1 MAITGTADRWRADEA
16 QGLTPREALAHRSRL
31 LGSDRAV
38 ANYGGGNTSTK
49 ARERD
54 HTGREIEVL
63 WIKGSGSDLATIKE
77 TGFTGLRLAEV
88 LPLIEQE
95 LMSDEEM
102 VVYLSK
108 CQLEPGMPRSSIET
122 LLHAFVP
129 YAHVDHTHP
138 DATNMICCAANG
150 QRLARECYGD
160 EAVWIPYVRPGFTL
174 AKQVGEAVR
183 QNPNVRLVLL
193 AKHGLVT
200 WGQDHEE
207 SYHNAIGAINR
218 AAEFVAERS
227 RGRAPFGGQAV
238 TPIPPEQR
246 EDLFAAIL
254 PVLRGAVS
262 ELQSKILVVDTGEDV
277 MEFVCGKDS
286 HKLSQVGA
294 ACPDHLV
301 HTKMRP
307 LWIDFD
313 PERESID
320 DLKQKVQGGAAQYRD
335 EYEAYFRR
343 NRSGGPN
350 AGNAGGPSTG
360 NAGGSSTG
368 NAGRPSTG
376 NAGRPSAGDARG
388 PGEQMTDPNPR
399 VVLIAGLGMIG
410 VGKDL
415 KAAGLSRDLY
425 HRAIAVMR
433 GASSLDRFV
442 SLTEEESYGVE
453 YWPLELYKLSLAP
466 APKELAGKVALV
478 TGGAGGIGQAVC
490 QSLVAAGACV
500 VVTDLDEEGANN
512 VAEELKGG
520 ARAAAMDVTQEK
532 DVVGAFRKS
541 VLAFGGVDIVVSNA
555 GLASSA
561 PIEDTS
567 VELWDRN
574 HAVLAKGY
582 FLVARQAFR
591 IMKEQ
596 GIGGNLIFVASKNAV
611 AASKNTSAYSSAKA
625 AELHLARCLADE
637 GGACGIRVNTVNP
650 DAVLHGSKIWSSAW
664 REQRA
669 EAYGIAPE
677 DLEEYYQQRT
687 TLKVNVFPQ
696 DVAEAV
702 LFFASPRSAKSTG
715 NILNVDGGVAGAFP
729 R

>member
-1 MAITGTADRWRADEA
+1 
-16 QGLTPREALAHRSRL
+16 
-31 LGSDRAV
+31 
-38 ANYGGGNTSTK
+38 
-49 ARERD
+49 
-54 HTGREIEVL
+54 
-63 WIKGSGSDLATIKE
+63 
-77 TGFTGLRLAEV
+77 
-88 LPLIEQE
+88 
-95 LMSDEEM
+95 
-102 VVYLSK
+102 
-108 CQLEPGMPRSSIET
+108 
-122 LLHAFVP
+122 
-129 YAHVDHTHP
+129 
-138 DATNMICCAANG
+138 
-150 QRLARECYGD
+150 
-160 EAVWIPYVRPGFTL
+160 
-174 AKQVGEAVR
+174 
-183 QNPNVRLVLL
+183 
-193 AKHGLVT
+193 
-200 WGQDHEE
+200 
-207 SYHNAIGAINR
+207 
-218 AAEFVAERS
+218 VAERS
-227 RGRAPFGGQAV
+227 RGRPPFGGQAV

-246 EDLFAAIL
+246 EDVLAAIL

-262 ELQSKILVVDTGEDV
+262 QQQSKILVVDTSEDV

-286 HKLSQVGA
+286 RELSQVGA

-307 LWIDFD
+307 LWIEVD
-313 PERESID
+313 PERDSID
-320 DLKQKVQGGAAQYRD
+320 VLKQKVRAGAAQYRD
-335 EYEAYFRR
+335 EYETYFRR
-343 NRSGGPN
+343 NRSGAPS

-360 NAGGSSTG
+360 NAGG
-368 NAGRPSTG
+368 
-376 NAGRPSAGDARG
+376 PSAGDARG

-433 GASSLDRFV
+433 GASSLDSFV

-466 APKELAGKVALV
+466 PPKELAGKVAVV

-490 QSLVAAGACV
+490 QSFAAAGACV
-500 VVTDLDEEGANN
+500 VVTDLDEVGAID
-512 VAEELKGG
+512 VAEELKRG
-520 ARAAAMDVTQEK
+520 ARAAAMDVTQET

-561 PIEDTS
+561 PIEETS

-582 FLVARQAFR
+582 FLVAREAFR

-596 GIGGNLIFVASKNAV
+596 GIGGNIIFVASKNAM

-637 GGACGIRVNTVNP
+637 GGGCGIRVNTVNP